1 MNNTWT
7 LKHTLAAA
15 ILAIS
20 IPAVSFAFA
29 GQDGDKGD
37 RCEKGQMHGGK
48 HHGMHGAPYL
58 HGLDLTSAQDDQL
71 FALNHALEP
80 TMREQHKQHQQ
91 LIEEMRTLTQADKLD
106 EAKLQQLADQAA
118 KLEKD
123 KALTIAHHEAKVFAL
138 LTPEQRKKAR
148 EFKMP
153 ERGMGH
159 DGERFNGEHHDHED
173 GDRPVNFKNHHS
185 DEQTRR
191 M

>member
-15 ILAIS
+15 VLAIS
-20 IPAVSFAFA
+20 IPAVSFAFT
-29 GQDGDKGD
+29 GQNGDKGD
-37 RCEKGQMHGGK
+37 RCEKGQFHGDK
-48 HHGMHGAPYL
+48 HGMRGGAPYL
-58 HGLDLTSAQDDQL
+58 AGLDLTSAQDDQL

-80 TMREQHKQHQQ
+80 IMREQHKQHQQ
-91 LIEEMRTLTQADKLD
+91 LIEEMHSLTQADKLD
-106 EAKLQQLADQAA
+106 EAKLQLLADKAA

-153 ERGMGH
+153 ERGMSH
-159 DGERFNGEHHDHED
+159 DGEHHNHED
-173 GDRPVNFKNHHS
+173 GDHPVNFKNHRG